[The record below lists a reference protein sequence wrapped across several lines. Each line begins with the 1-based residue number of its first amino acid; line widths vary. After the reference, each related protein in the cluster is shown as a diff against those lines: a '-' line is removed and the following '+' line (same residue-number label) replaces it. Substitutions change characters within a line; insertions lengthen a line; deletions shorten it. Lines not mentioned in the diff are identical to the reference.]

1 MNILLIELYS
11 RGDWLL
17 MSVRVFKK
25 IVAEWFQQ
33 QNEIFRKFQSTRAI
47 ILTEIYAEGGVN
59 VVQ

>member
-1 MNILLIELYS
+1 
-11 RGDWLL
+11 